1 MARKRARKPVLALH
15 GMVTQKPGCCPYR
28 RLGSAATELRYAL
41 RPSPQT
47 TTAHLSVDRSTHRV
61 AVIPSGR
68 DTHIIRL
75 IAVCKK
81 GKIQTVTSWI
91 PIVISSAGAAV
102 VTLLG

>member
-1 MARKRARKPVLALH
+1 MPYRVTSAVRFKHGDGSQTRQKTRSDLH
-15 GMVTQKPGCCPYR
+15 GMVTQKPGCRPYR

-47 TTAHLSVDRSTHRV
+47 TTAHLSVNRSTHRV

-81 GKIQTVTSWI
+81 GKSR
-91 PIVISSAGAAV
+91 
-102 VTLLG
+102 